1 MVRSAKIKIAVYGQS
16 LLTNSKLIAKLDKK
30 FIIFLCENLIQLQTA
45 MENYSIKILLI
56 EIGSNGKELKT
67 LIEIH
72 SSNPEVHVIA
82 LGEEEPKEHLIKA
95 YKYGS
100 KDFFKLPVNTALLIE
115 RVENIAKRNSKQL
128 ITI

>member
-1 MVRSAKIKIAVYGQS
+1 VLRSAKIEIAVYGQS
-16 LLTNSKLIAKLDKK
+16 LLSNSQLMSRLNKK
-30 FIIFLCENLIQLQTA
+30 FRVFQCENLIQLQSV
-45 MENYSIKILLI
+45 MENHSIKILLI

-67 LIEIH
+67 LKVIH
-72 SSNPEVHVIA
+72 SSSPSVRVIA
-82 LGEEEPKEHLIKA
+82 LGDEEPKEHLIKA

-115 RVENIAKRNSKQL
+115 RVESIIKINTQQL

>member
-1 MVRSAKIKIAVYGQS
+1 VLRSTKTEIAV
-16 LLTNSKLIAKLDKK
+16 
-30 FIIFLCENLIQLQTA
+30 
-45 MENYSIKILLI
+45 KILLI

-67 LIEIH
+67 LKEIH
-72 SSNPEVHVIA
+72 SSNPGVRVIA

-100 KDFFKLPVNTALLIE
+100 KDFFKLPVNAALLIE
-115 RVENIAKRNSKQL
+115 RVESIIKINTQQL